1 MADEPTAAGRALE
14 RLDEIALA
22 HEAGTEPS
30 PSNVV
35 AELEATAV
43 VREVLASNDGDGED
57 IELWNRVGAVLRE
70 RDPESYRLL
79 RGIAVT
85 IGALLDADVVS

>member
-1 MADEPTAAGRALE
+1 VADEPTAAGRALE
-14 RLDEIALA
+14 RLEEITLA

-30 PSNVV
+30 PSDVV
-35 AELEATAV
+35 AELEATAT
-43 VREVLASNDGDGED
+43 VREVLASNASDMED
-57 IELWNRVGAVLRE
+57 VELWNRVGAVLRV
-70 RDPESYRLL
+70 RAPESYRLL